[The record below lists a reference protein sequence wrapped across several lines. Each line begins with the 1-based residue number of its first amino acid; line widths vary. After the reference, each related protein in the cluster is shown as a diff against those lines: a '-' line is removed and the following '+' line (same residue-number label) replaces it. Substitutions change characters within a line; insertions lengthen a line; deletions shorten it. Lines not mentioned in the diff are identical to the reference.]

1 MRMEDIRQ
9 GLSRQEAAQLQAT
22 YGKNKLPEDRK
33 LTKIDHLISQF
44 ASPLIYIL
52 VIAGFITFMLQDY
65 KDTVVIF
72 AAVLVNTLLG
82 YYQESKA
89 EEALG
94 ALKNMLSPEAKVI
107 RDGRKQKIP
116 AEDLVPGDIVILAE
130 GDKIPA
136 DGSLREAVN
145 FSANE
150 SMLTGE
156 STAVRKEEKAEVY
169 MGTNAISGRAV
180 MVVTATGQSTKMG
193 SIAKQ
198 ITLIDNSKTP
208 LQERIS
214 QLAHILAGVV
224 LLLSVCILVIGLM
237 YGMPF
242 IEIFSTSVALAV
254 AAIPE
259 GMAISLTVILAVG
272 MQRILGRKAIVRRLV
287 AAETLGSVTVIATD
301 KTGTLTEGLMK
312 VVKTDIHDTEEGFKT
327 AVYANNLEDPLE
339 IALWEWAQKN
349 SIDPQA
355 MVDKSKRE
363 HEVPFNSDRKYMSVT
378 INGSQYVKG
387 APEIVLKMTNESKE
401 KKKEIMKTIQ
411 EWSEEGLRIVG
422 LAVHHPRHKKHTWIG
437 LVGMED
443 PVRKNIKSV
452 ISSCSEA
459 GIRVVMITGD
469 YAGTAKSVWHK
480 IHFDADPNV
489 LDGKNIEKLSDSELH
504 EKVRSTDVY
513 ARVSPTQKLRI
524 VEALKKNG
532 EVVALV
538 GDGVND
544 APALKQA
551 NIGIVVGSASDVSK
565 ETADMILLDSNFKTI
580 VAAIEEGRGI
590 FQNMKKVILY
600 LLSTSF
606 TEIFIVTGALI
617 IGLPIPLTAAQILWI
632 NVVTDGFPAISL
644 TFEPKN
650 PNILKRKPIDPKLPL
665 LDREIVLLI
674 GIIHIVTGVASLAI
688 FLHYYNTASLD
699 VARTVTFAALA
710 FGTLVYIFSV
720 RSLRDPVFYF
730 RGQVNKILFIAV
742 GIGVV
747 LQLLSLFQPHLR
759 EFLGNEI
766 MTLNQWY
773 VVGLFTIAVIVI
785 IEITKYIF
793 AKLYD

>member
-9 GLSRQEAAQLQAT
+9 GLSRQEATQLQAT

-107 RDGRKQKIP
+107 RDGKKQKIP

-156 STAVRKEEKAEVY
+156 STAVRKEEKAGVY

-312 VVKTDIHDTEEGFKT
+312 VVRTDIHDTEEGFKT

-443 PVRKNIKSV
+443 PVRKNIESV
-452 ISSCSEA
+452 ISSCGEA

-600 LLSTSF
+600 LLSDSF
-606 TEIFIVTGALI
+606 TEILLVVGALVM
-617 IGLPIPLTAAQILWI
+617 GLPIPLTAAQILWI

-650 PNILKRKPIDPKLPL
+650 PSLLKRKPINPKLPL
-665 LDREIVLLI
+665 LDTEIVSLI
-674 GIIHIVTGVASLAI
+674 GIISVVTGIVSLAI
-688 FLHYYNTASLD
+688 FIYYYSTSSLD

-720 RSLRDPVFYF
+720 RSLRDPIYRFH
-730 RGQVNKILFIAV
+730 GQVNKILFVSV

-759 EFLGNEI
+759 EFLGNEV